1 VVPPTWCI
9 SPPLAPQRAA
19 AVDIP
24 AHASVRTTAALNTFT
39 WRRACS
45 ALHFHTFKMA
55 LVPGGTLRRG
65 HKNLQHI
72 MIDAV
77 GRTSSSGA
85 GEGSGAV
92 PAALLVQRVLEFVRK
107 DAMAFL
113 ETRMRATDVAKVRGG
128 GTQGG
133 CRGAAALQA
142 PGDSGAAALAGG
154 RCARAGAVVA
164 CSCATHNSARPFD
177 PLPLPPCSCASCGC

>member
-1 VVPPTWCI
+1 MHPPCL
-9 SPPLAPQRAA
+9 P
-19 AVDIP
+19 
-24 AHASVRTTAALNTFT
+24 
-39 WRRACS
+39 CS

-65 HKNLQHI
+65 HKNLQDI

-77 GRTSSSGA
+77 GRTSTSSGS

-113 ETRMRATDVAKVRGG
+113 ETRMRATDVAKVRGAGVGRRG
-128 GTQGG
+128 GGG
-133 CRGAAALQA
+133 GRPTARREQRPAVGVRCRG
-142 PGDSGAAALAGG
+142 PS
-154 RCARAGAVVA
+154 AVSA
-164 CSCATHNSARPFD
+164 CSFATHAFTLPFS
-177 PLPLPPCSCASCGC
+177 LPSLLPCSCASCGC